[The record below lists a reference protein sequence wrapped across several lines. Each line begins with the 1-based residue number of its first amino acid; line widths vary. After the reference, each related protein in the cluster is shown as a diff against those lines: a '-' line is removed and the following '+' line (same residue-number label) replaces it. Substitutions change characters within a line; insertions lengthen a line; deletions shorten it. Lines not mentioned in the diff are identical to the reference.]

1 MIIDNSLIANDFDF
15 MTDFNGIDR
24 LFNNPF
30 YPSGVYDKEKPQY
43 KNGPESSQ
51 YPNLTL
57 PCKLYDEWGNTIQ
70 DGYYMV
76 VLSQDMKFLELYQS
90 NKIKARVRVIKLVE
104 KMYTQE
110 ELNEETEIIGRLR
123 TAQAK
128 QKLKKI
134 REAEED
140 LIAFKER
147 AAANSYAKIED
158 SGKGYYILKYNC
170 NGKQATGLIQK

>member
-1 MIIDNSLIANDFDF
+1 MIIDNNLIANDFDF
-15 MTDFNGIDR
+15 MTDFNGINR
-24 LFNNPF
+24 HFNNPI
-30 YPSGVYDKEKPQY
+30 YPSGVYEKEKPKY
-43 KNGPESSQ
+43 NNGPESSQ

-57 PCKLYDEWGNTIQ
+57 PCKLYDEWGNIIQ

-76 VLSQDMKFLELYQS
+76 VLSQNMKFLELYQS
-90 NKIKARVRVIKLVE
+90 NKLKARVRVIKLVE

-123 TAQAK
+123 KAQAK
-128 QKLKKI
+128 KKLKKI
-134 REAEED
+134 REAEEE

-147 AAANSYAKIED
+147 AAANSYATIED

>member
-1 MIIDNSLIANDFDF
+1 MIIDNNLIANDFDF

-30 YPSGVYDKEKPQY
+30 YPSGVYDEEKPQY
-43 KNGPESSQ
+43 NHGPESSE

-90 NKIKARVRVIKLVE
+90 NKIKARVRVMKLVE

-128 QKLKKI
+128 KKLKKI
-134 REAEED
+134 REAEEE

-147 AAANSYAKIED
+147 VAANSYATIED

-170 NGKQATGLIQK
+170 NGKQATGFIQK

>member
-1 MIIDNSLIANDFDF
+1 MIIDNNLIANDFDF

-30 YPSGVYDKEKPQY
+30 YPSGVYDEEKPQY

-76 VLSQDMKFLELYQS
+76 VLSQDMKYLELYQS
-90 NKIKARVRVIKLVE
+90 NKLKARVRVIKLVE

-147 AAANSYAKIED
+147 AAANSYAQIED

>member
-1 MIIDNSLIANDFDF
+1 MIIDNNLIANDFDF

-30 YPSGVYDKEKPQY
+30 YPSGVYDEEKPQY
-43 KNGPESSQ
+43 NHGPESSE

-76 VLSQDMKFLELYQS
+76 VLSQDMKYLELYQS
-90 NKIKARVRVIKLVE
+90 NKLKARVRVIKLVE

-147 AAANSYAKIED
+147 AAANSYAQIED

>member
-1 MIIDNSLIANDFDF
+1 MIFDNNLIANDFDF
-15 MTDFNGIDR
+15 MTDFNSINR
-24 LFNNPF
+24 HFPQAL
-30 YPSGVYDKEKPQY
+30 YPSGIYDSEKPQY
-43 KNGPESSQ
+43 KHGPESSE

-57 PCKLYDEWGNTIQ
+57 PCKLYDEWGNVIQ

-90 NKIKARVRVIKLVE
+90 NKLKARVRVIKLVE

-110 ELNEETEIIGRLR
+110 ELDEETEIIGRLQ
-123 TAQAK
+123 TAK
-128 QKLKKI
+128 IKKKLKKI

-147 AAANSYAKIED
+147 AAANSYAEIED
-158 SGKGYYILKYNC
+158 SGKGHYILKYNY
-170 NGKQATGLIQK
+170 NGKKATGIIQK